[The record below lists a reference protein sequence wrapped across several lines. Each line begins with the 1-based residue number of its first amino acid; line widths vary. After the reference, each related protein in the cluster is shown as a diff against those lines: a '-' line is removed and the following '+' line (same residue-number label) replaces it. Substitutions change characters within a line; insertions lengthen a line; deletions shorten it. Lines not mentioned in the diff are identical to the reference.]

1 MAKARCRSRFVGEL
15 TRTALE
21 NAIWEANLGYEDEE
35 IAGMYYVEQL
45 PMVEIAEEMGMDRK
59 TVSARLR
66 RIEARLRRMLG
77 Q

>member
-1 MAKARCRSRFVGEL
+1 MSRARCKSSFTGEL

-21 NAIWEANLGYEDEE
+21 NAIWEANLGAEDED
-35 IAGMYYVEQL
+35 IAEMYYIEQM
-45 PMVEIAEEMGMDRK
+45 PMVEIAEEMAMDRK

>member
-1 MAKARCRSRFVGEL
+1 MGA
-15 TRTALE
+15 
-21 NAIWEANLGYEDEE
+21 EDEE
-35 IAGMYYVEQL
+35 IAVMYYIEQL

>member
-1 MAKARCRSRFVGEL
+1 MSRARCKSSFTGEL

-21 NAIWEANLGYEDEE
+21 NAIWEANLGAEDED
-35 IAGMYYVEQL
+35 IANMYYIEKL
-45 PMVEIAEEMGMDRK
+45 PMVEIAEEMGLDRK

-66 RIEARLRRMLG
+66 RIEARMRRVLG